1 MADLGARVGFAQHE
15 GDQLMT
21 ASDSRDERV
30 LFDVDPENRIATITL
45 NNPQQR
51 NSYDAA
57 MRDSVARCLDRVA
70 EDDDLTV
77 VLLRG
82 ADGVFS
88 TGADMNNA
96 YGWYGEGNAGGSAAG
111 ESRAKSRPSQ
121 RRRLTVDRK
130 SFGFYHNL
138 MGFPKVTVGEISGYA
153 LGGGFEIALMTDI
166 SVIARDTKIG
176 MPATRFLGPAL
187 GSLHM
192 FFHRLGPVL
201 ARRLLLTGDIIE
213 AAMVEHLGIFTE
225 TCDPGQARRV
235 HGTGRRKPPR
245 CPQTVSS
252 SPRRLFGWSNR
263 ARRTRARKWP
273 ATCST
278 PTARICSSRRGSST
292 SSRRG
297 RSTAPRRRSGY
308 AMSTSTYRNRH

>member
-1 MADLGARVGFAQHE
+1 
-15 GDQLMT
+15 MT
-21 ASDSRDERV
+21 ASDSSDDRV
-30 LFDVDPENRIATITL
+30 LFEIDPEKRIATITL
-45 NNPQQR
+45 NNPKQR
-51 NSYDAA
+51 NSYDAS
-57 MRDSVARCLDRVA
+57 MREAVARCLDRVA
-70 EDDDLTV
+70 DDDDLTV

-96 YGWYGEGNAGGSAAG
+96 YGWYGERSSEQSADS
-111 ESRAKSRPSQ
+111 ETRSAKSRPSQ

-130 SFGFYHNL
+130 SFSFYHNL

-201 ARRLLLTGDIIE
+201 ARRLLLTGDIID
-213 AAMVEHLGIFTE
+213 AAAVENLGIFTE
-225 TCDPGQARRV
+225 TCDPGQVAARARYWAEKAAKMPADGV
-235 HGTGRRKPPR
+235 VIAKEAFRLVEQSQAYQGEEVASYLFHAYGTNLQFAPGEFNFVKTRAQHGTKEAFRLRDEHFNVPEPPK
-245 CPQTVSS
+245 SS
-252 SPRRLFGWSNR
+252 
-263 ARRTRARKWP
+263 
-273 ATCST
+273 
-278 PTARICSSRRGSST
+278 
-292 SSRRG
+292 
-297 RSTAPRRRSGY
+297 AP
-308 AMSTSTYRNRH
+308 

>member
-1 MADLGARVGFAQHE
+1 
-15 GDQLMT
+15 MT
-21 ASDSRDERV
+21 VSDSADDRV
-30 LFDVDPENRIATITL
+30 LFDVDPEKRIATITL
-45 NNPQQR
+45 NNPKQR

-57 MRDSVARCLDRVA
+57 MREAVARCLDRVA

-96 YGWYGEGNAGGSAAG
+96 YGWYGERGAP
-111 ESRAKSRPSQ
+111 EAKSRPSQ

-201 ARRLLLTGDIIE
+201 ARRLLVDRRHHRGRRHRAPGNLHG
-213 AAMVEHLGIFTE
+213 HLRSRSGAG
-225 TCDPGQARRV
+225 PGPVLGGEGREDAGRRRRDRQRGFSARRAEP
-235 HGTGRRKPPR
+235 GLPG
-245 CPQTVSS
+245 
-252 SPRRLFGWSNR
+252 
-263 ARRTRARKWP
+263 
-273 ATCST
+273 
-278 PTARICSSRRGSST
+278 
-292 SSRRG
+292 
-297 RSTAPRRRSGY
+297 
-308 AMSTSTYRNRH
+308 

>member
-1 MADLGARVGFAQHE
+1 MTDSDGH
-15 GDQLMT
+15 GD
-21 ASDSRDERV
+21 RV
-30 LFDVDPENRIATITL
+30 LFQVDREKRIATITL

-51 NSYDAA
+51 NSYDAV
-57 MRDSVARCLDRVA
+57 MRDAVARSLDAVA
-70 EDDDLTV
+70 DDDDLTV

-96 YGWYGEGNAGGSAAG
+96 YGWYGERGA
-111 ESRAKSRPSQ
+111 EPAKSRPSQ

-166 SVIARDTKIG
+166 SVIARDTRIG

-201 ARRLLLTGDIIE
+201 ARRLLLTGDII
-213 AAMVEHLGIFTE
+213 AAESVEHLGIFTE
-225 TCDPGQARRV
+225 TCDPGHVTARARYWAEKAAKMPADGVVIAKEAFRLVEQSQAYQGEEVASYLFHAYGTNLQFSPGEFNFVKTRAQ
-235 HGTGRRKPPR
+235 HGTKEAFRLRDEHFSVPEPP
-245 CPQTVSS
+245 
-252 SPRRLFGWSNR
+252 LG
-263 ARRTRARKWP
+263 
-273 ATCST
+273 
-278 PTARICSSRRGSST
+278 
-292 SSRRG
+292 
-297 RSTAPRRRSGY
+297 
-308 AMSTSTYRNRH
+308 

>member
-1 MADLGARVGFAQHE
+1 
-15 GDQLMT
+15 MT
-21 ASDSRDERV
+21 SVSASDDRV
-30 LFDVDPENRIATITL
+30 RFDVERDKRIATITL
-45 NNPQQR
+45 NNPAQR

-57 MRDSVARCLDRVA
+57 MRDSLARCLDRVA
-70 EDDDLTV
+70 ADDDLTV

-82 ADGVFS
+82 AEGVFS

-96 YGWYGEGNAGGSAAG
+96 YGWYDEQGSRSSEG
-111 ESRAKSRPSQ
+111 RPSQ

-153 LGGGFEIALMTDI
+153 LGGGFEMALMTDI

-213 AAMVEHLGIFTE
+213 AGAVERLGVFTE
-225 TCDPGQARRV
+225 TCDASEV
-235 HGTGRRKPPR
+235 AA
-245 CPQTVSS
+245 
-252 SPRRLFGWSNR
+252 R
-263 ARRTRARKWP
+263 ARYWAEKVAKMPADGVVIAKEAFRLVEQSQAYQGEEVASYLFHAFGTNLQFAPGEFNFVKTRAQVGTKEAFRLRDEHFHVP
-273 ATCST
+273 EPEA
-278 PTARICSSRRGSST
+278 
-292 SSRRG
+292 
-297 RSTAPRRRSGY
+297 
-308 AMSTSTYRNRH
+308 

>member
-1 MADLGARVGFAQHE
+1 MTTTAD
-15 GDQLMT
+15 D
-21 ASDSRDERV
+21 RV
-30 LFDVDPENRIATITL
+30 LFEVDRDKRIATVTL
-45 NNPQQR
+45 NNPAQR

-57 MRDSVARCLDRVA
+57 MRDAIGRCLDVVA
-70 EDDDLTV
+70 DDDDLTV

-82 ADGVFS
+82 AGGVFS

-96 YGWYGEGNAGGSAAG
+96 YGWYGDGDGDERSREERKSKDSAQ
-111 ESRAKSRPSQ
+111 AKKRPSQ

-153 LGGGFEIALMTDI
+153 LGGGFEMALMTDI
-166 SVIARDTKIG
+166 SVIARDTRIG

-213 AAMVEHLGIFTE
+213 AAAVEHLGVFTD
-225 TCDPGQARRV
+225 TCDAGSVTARARYWAEKAAKMPADGVVIAKEAFRLVEQSQAYQGEEVASYLFHAYGTNLQFAEGEFNFVKTRAQ
-235 HGTGRRKPPR
+235 HGTKEAF
-245 CPQTVSS
+245 
-252 SPRRLFGWSNR
+252 RLRDEHFHV
-263 ARRTRARKWP
+263 P
-273 ATCST
+273 E
-278 PTARICSSRRGSST
+278 PE
-292 SSRRG
+292 
-297 RSTAPRRRSGY
+297 
-308 AMSTSTYRNRH
+308 